1 MDLFGYVDDVLI
13 FFRLPIWRYLIYGI
27 IFILIVIWLAFVYWT
42 FRDAKLRNTSLVA
55 AIFWALVV
63 LAFNFL
69 GLVIYLILRPP
80 EYIEDVLERD
90 LEIKRMQLL
99 LDSDFSSCPSCGNET
114 GPDFMICPYCRKKLK
129 NTCISCKKPLEFN
142 WKVCPYCKTSQ

>member
-1 MDLFGYVDDVLI
+1 MDLLGYVDNVLN
-13 FFRLPIWRYLIYGI
+13 FFRLPMWRYLIYGT

-55 AIFWALVV
+55 AVFWALVV
-63 LAFNFL
+63 LVFNFL

-99 LDSDFSSCPSCGNET
+99 LDSDLLSCPSCGNEVK
-114 GPDFMICPYCRKKLK
+114 PDFLICPYCRKKLK

-142 WKVCPYCKTSQ
+142 WKVCPYCKTAQ